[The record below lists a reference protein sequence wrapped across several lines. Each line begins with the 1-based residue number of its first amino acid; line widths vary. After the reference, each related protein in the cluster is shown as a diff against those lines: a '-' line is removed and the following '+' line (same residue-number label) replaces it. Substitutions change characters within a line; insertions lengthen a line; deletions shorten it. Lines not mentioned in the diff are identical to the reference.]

1 MIEKQLHAV
10 IYKDA
15 ESDQWVA
22 LCVEYA
28 IASQGDSEKH
38 ALEMIQE
45 AVEFH
50 IEEITK
56 EQLDQID
63 NAVGS
68 QPVIK
73 SFSVRA
79 PALLDS

>member
-1 MIEKQLHAV
+1 MNEKQLHAV

-15 ESDQWVA
+15 ESDQWIA

-38 ALEMIQE
+38 ALEMIQK

-50 IEEITK
+50 LEDITK
-56 EQLDQID
+56 DQLDRID
-63 NAVGS
+63 NVVGS
-68 QPVIK
+68 RPVTK
-73 SFSVRA
+73 AFSVRA
-79 PALLDS
+79 PAILDS